1 MKCAYWQF
9 VTSESWA
16 FNPNR
21 RLWAEAVGRRR
32 LLPGNASF
40 YARNARLYLIDFI
53 GADSQNRTV
62 DPIITNDVL
71 YQLS

>member
-1 MKCAYWQF
+1 VPVIYRPYIGHKDHISAI
-9 VTSESWA
+9 
-16 FNPNR
+16 
-21 RLWAEAVGRRR
+21 AEVCGI
-32 LLPGNASF
+32 S
-40 YARNARLYLIDFI
+40 